1 MLTLLLDDIEDDD
14 ADDDEDEADPT
25 FGTVVAVSRGRTAGL
40 SCGKECWEGGAG
52 GGAAAEAAEAP
63 EVRSPLFFGQK
74 MAFNMKRIQT
84 LSHFLLRENHT
95 CCCCWSCCCWCLRG
109 IIRGGSPLVPLAAAA
124 AEAEAEAEGD
134 PPSSLAMGPG
144 EGEGEEEEEE
154 AATAAATE
162 EATRS
167 RAATVRVTG
176 EGGDAPEGATDAGV
190 GDFLDI

>member
-1 MLTLLLDDIEDDD
+1 ML
-14 ADDDEDEADPT
+14 
-25 FGTVVAVSRGRTAGL
+25 GGRGRGR
-40 SCGKECWEGGAG
+40 GRGGGG
-52 GGAAAEAAEAP
+52 GGARGEVAVVLRAEDGLEHEANKKP
-63 EVRSPLFFGQK
+63 YPS
-74 MAFNMKRIQT
+74 
-84 LSHFLLRENHT
+84 FLLGENPT

-154 AATAAATE
+154 EAATAAATE

-167 RAATVRVTG
+167 RAATVKVTG
-176 EGGDAPEGATDAGV
+176 EGGDAPEGAPDAGV
-190 GDFLDI
+190 GDFLDIKKIKLLCQN